1 MINPDWTSKGKSVA
15 QLIEEL
21 QTFENQEMEVRISV
35 DGGETSVPISLVAK
49 KSGKYATL
57 QNCQD
62 IPTIVRHKP
71 SEA

>member
-21 QTFENQEMEVRISV
+21 RTFESQEMEVRISL
-35 DGGETSVPISLVAK
+35 DGGDTSVPISLVG
-49 KSGKYATL
+49 KSNDEYAVL

-62 IPTIVRHKP
+62 VPTVIRHRP
-71 SEA
+71 GEA

>member
-1 MINPDWTSKGKSVA
+1 MINPDWTSRGKSVA

-21 QTFENQEMEVRISV
+21 RTFENQEMEVRISL
-35 DGGETSVPISLVAK
+35 DGGETSVPISLV
-49 KSGKYATL
+49 GKANDEYAVL

-62 IPTIVRHKP
+62 VPVVIHHRP